1 MADVRRQFKL
11 PSFDLEFLEQRRLP
25 WETVIDG
32 GMQWVV
38 LHEYPLAGGYNLATA
53 SAALQVPSSYPDTQ
67 IDMVYFHPHLAP
79 TNGKAIGG
87 LSAHEF
93 DGKVWQRW
101 SRHRTTTNLWRRGYD
116 CIETHLL
123 LVDEWVER
131 ELRCAA

>member
-1 MADVRRQFKL
+1 MADHRRQFEL

-93 DGKVWQRW
+93 DGRSGSSGRGTVPPPTCGDGATTASRRTCCW
-101 SRHRTTTNLWRRGYD
+101 STSGWSVN
-116 CIETHLL
+116 
-123 LVDEWVER
+123 
-131 ELRCAA
+131 